1 MTIPILKGENIQSRL
16 HLREPSFA
24 EGLALAFVFGF
35 AYFASFYINTH
46 MIKAQSVFSGVALFY
61 LPAGVKLLA
70 IMVGRYWGALGL
82 WVANF
87 LHTATGWDNLALLEL
102 FVMSV
107 LWVGTTLLV
116 VMTWAHFTGLRTD
129 LRNLTFK
136 GFVWLNLLAALIHGL
151 VFNGYLIIL
160 AERGIDEWISS
171 AKAMALGDFLG
182 SGALMLSILLVFK
195 TVKWLRR

>member
-1 MTIPILKGENIQSRL
+1 MTIPSLKEHGVHPQL
-16 HLREPSFA
+16 HLREPGFG
-24 EGLALAFVFGF
+24 EGLVLAIVFGL
-35 AYFASFYINTH
+35 AYLASFYLNAH
-46 MIKAQSVFSGVALFY
+46 VVKAQSVFSGVALFY

-87 LHTATGWDNLALLEL
+87 LHTATGWDNLVLSQVFL
-102 FVMSV
+102 MSV

-116 VMTWAHFTGLRTD
+116 VLTWAHFTGLRTD
-129 LRNLTFK
+129 LRNLTFR
-136 GFVWLNLLAALIHGL
+136 GFVWLNLLAAVIHGL

-160 AERGIDEWISS
+160 AERGIDEWLSS

>member
-1 MTIPILKGENIQSRL
+1 MTIPSLKEHGVHPQL
-16 HLREPSFA
+16 HLREPGFA
-24 EGLALAFVFGF
+24 EGLVLAIVFGL
-35 AYFASFYINTH
+35 AYLASFYLNAH
-46 MIKAQSVFSGVALFY
+46 VVKAQSVFSGVALFY

-87 LHTATGWDNLALLEL
+87 LHTATGWDNLVLSQVFL
-102 FVMSV
+102 MSV

-116 VMTWAHFTGLRTD
+116 VLTWAHFTGLRTD
-129 LRNLTFK
+129 LRNLTFR
-136 GFVWLNLLAALIHGL
+136 GFVWLNLLAAVIHGL
-151 VFNGYLIIL
+151 VFNGYLIVL
-160 AERGIDEWISS
+160 AERGIDEWLSS

>member
-1 MTIPILKGENIQSRL
+1 MKIPILKEHGVPPHL
-16 HLREPSFA
+16 HFREPNIS
-24 EGLALAFVFGF
+24 EGVILAILFGF
-35 AYFASFYINTH
+35 SYLASFYLNAH
-46 MIKAQSVFSGVALFY
+46 VLKAQSVFSGVALFY

-87 LHTATGWDNLALLEL
+87 LHTATSWNNLILSQA
-102 FVMSV
+102 FVMSI

-116 VMTWAHFTGLRTD
+116 VMTWAQLTGLRTD

-151 VFNGYLIIL
+151 VFNGYLIIV
-160 AERGIDEWISS
+160 AERGIEEWLSS

-182 SGALMLSILLVFK
+182 SGALMLSILLVYK
-195 TVKWLRR
+195 AMKWLRR

>member
-1 MTIPILKGENIQSRL
+1 MTIPSLKEHGVHPQL
-16 HLREPSFA
+16 HLREPGFG
-24 EGLALAFVFGF
+24 EGLVLAIVFGL
-35 AYFASFYINTH
+35 AYLASFYLNAH
-46 MIKAQSVFSGVALFY
+46 VVKAQSVFSGVALFY

-87 LHTATGWDNLALLEL
+87 LHTATGWDNLVLSQVFL
-102 FVMSV
+102 MSV

-116 VMTWAHFTGLRTD
+116 VLTWAHFTGLRTD
-129 LRNLTFK
+129 LRNLTFR
-136 GFVWLNLLAALIHGL
+136 GFVWLNLLAAVIHGL
-151 VFNGYLIIL
+151 VFNGYLIVL
-160 AERGIDEWISS
+160 AERGIDEWLSS

>member
-1 MTIPILKGENIQSRL
+1 MTIPSLKEHGVHPQL
-16 HLREPSFA
+16 HLREPGFG
-24 EGLALAFVFGF
+24 EGLVLAIVFGL
-35 AYFASFYINTH
+35 AYLGSFYLNAH
-46 MIKAQSVFSGVALFY
+46 VVKAQSVFSGVALFY

-87 LHTATGWDNLALLEL
+87 LHTATGWDNLVLSQVFL
-102 FVMSV
+102 MSV

-116 VMTWAHFTGLRTD
+116 VLTWAHFTGLRTD
-129 LRNLTFK
+129 LRNLTFR
-136 GFVWLNLLAALIHGL
+136 GFVWLNLLAAVIHGL
-151 VFNGYLIIL
+151 VFNGYLIVL
-160 AERGIDEWISS
+160 AERGIDEWLSS